1 MNTRHALALSMLLA
15 SGCFQTAGAQSAH
28 PAPIAIHSVSVDLPA
43 SQSSFPPGPGSDIAG
58 KCLIC
63 HSAGMVLKQ
72 PALTPAEWTAEINKM
87 RTAYGAPIDDSE
99 VATLSAY
106 LTRINADQQGK

>member
-1 MNTRHALALSMLLA
+1 MNTRHVFALSMMLA
-15 SGCFQTAGAQSAH
+15 MGGLYPAYAQSTH

-43 SQSSFPPGPGSDIAG
+43 SQSSFPAGPGSDIAG

-72 PALTPAEWTAEINKM
+72 PALTQAEWTAEINKM

-99 VATLSAY
+99 VPVLSAY
-106 LTRINADQQGK
+106 FTKINAEQQGK

>member
-1 MNTRHALALSMLLA
+1 MNARCVMLVVPVLALLGSNA
-15 SGCFQTAGAQSAH
+15 ARAQSSH
-28 PAPIAIHSVSVDLPA
+28 PAPIAIHSVSVELPV
-43 SQSSFPPGPGSDIAG
+43 SQSSFPPGPGSELTG

-72 PALTPAEWTAEINKM
+72 PALTQAEWTAEINKM
-87 RTAYGAPIDDSE
+87 RTTYGAPIDDSE

-106 LTRINADQQGK
+106 FVKVSADQQAK

>member
-1 MNTRHALALSMLLA
+1 MNIRHAFALSMALALGWMHLA
-15 SGCFQTAGAQSAH
+15 CAQSAH

-43 SQSSFPPGPGSDIAG
+43 SQSSFPPGLGSDIAG

-72 PALTPAEWTAEINKM
+72 PALTQTEWTAEINKM
-87 RTAYGAPIDDSE
+87 RTAYGAPIEDSE
-99 VATLSAY
+99 VAVLSAY
-106 LTRINADQQGK
+106 LTKVNADQQGK

>member
-1 MNTRHALALSMLLA
+1 MVLGLAWFNVA
-15 SGCFQTAGAQSAH
+15 SAQSKH
-28 PAPIAIHSVSVDLPA
+28 PVPIAIHSVSVDLPA

-72 PALTPAEWTAEINKM
+72 PALTQTEWTAEINKM
-87 RTAYGAPIDDSE
+87 RTVYGAPIDESE
-99 VATLSAY
+99 VATLSTY
-106 LTRINADQQGK
+106 FTKVNADQQAK